1 MNSIKT
7 TIRNGRID
15 IPAPREFPDGTEVML
30 TIAQSD
36 DDQPPTPNEIA
47 HTLAAMDRL
56 QPWDLPDEVAT
67 ELDEW
72 EQRINQRGIEHC
84 DPGMEDVFQ

>member
-1 MNSIKT
+1 MNTIKA

-15 IPAPREFPDGTEVML
+15 VPAPRELPDGTEVML
-30 TIAQSD
+30 TIAKSED
-36 DDQPPTPNEIA
+36 DRLLTPDEIA
-47 HTLAAMDRL
+47 RTLAAMDRL
-56 QPWDLPDEVAT
+56 QPWDLPEDVAA

-72 EQRINQRGIEHC
+72 ERRINQRGIEHR